1 MNAKK
6 LTTILTAAAL
16 AFGSTAATAASSL
29 SVAQAADARAAAT
42 MDNANELNR
51 TASIA
56 IGFLILVAIIAVA
69 VSGGDEPDSP

>member
-1 MNAKK
+1 LNARK

-16 AFGSTAATAASSL
+16 AIAPTAATAATSL
-29 SVAQAADARAAAT
+29 SVAQAADVRAAAPT
-42 MDNANELNR
+42 SDASNLNR

-56 IGFLILVAIIAVA
+56 LGFLILVAIIAVA